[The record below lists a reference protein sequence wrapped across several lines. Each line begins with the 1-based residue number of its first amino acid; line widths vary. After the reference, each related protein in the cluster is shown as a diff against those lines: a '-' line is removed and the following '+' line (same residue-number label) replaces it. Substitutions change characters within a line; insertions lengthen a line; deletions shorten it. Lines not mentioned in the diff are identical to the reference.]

1 MEENKEILEEETV
14 VEVEELKSEAE
25 ILQESGYKARS
36 TWQIVAAW
44 IGLGIVIAGVI
55 LYYYHIATGGR

>member
-14 VEVEELKSEAE
+14 VEVEEIQSEAE
-25 ILQESGYKARS
+25 ILQESGYKVRPK
-36 TWQIVAAW
+36 WQVVAAW
-44 IGLGIVIAGVI
+44 VGLAIVTVGIA